1 MSQAEEMV
9 TFVASVTGDKVRRDA
24 TQPVFHAAASIY
36 ALLVSHPLHSYSRF
50 YPQFDIYRPPN
61 YAAMIFTLLIL
72 ALIGGGLYAAWDRV
86 SVVVFNA
93 HAWAFFSMV
102 REMKG
107 TIFSPPIV

>member
-1 MSQAEEMV
+1 MLPPACMYV
-9 TFVASVTGDKVRRDA
+9 
-24 TQPVFHAAASIY
+24 
-36 ALLVSHPLHSYSRF
+36 LLVSHPPHSHSPF

-102 REMKG
+102 REIKA
-107 TIFSPPIV
+107 TTSLPSNV